1 MLDGNT
7 EITDQILNCAIEV
20 HRVLGPGLPEVACE
34 TALCIELQ
42 LRGISFE
49 RQRGFSVYY
58 KGHHISEHRPD
69 LIVANEVI
77 VEVKSIERFAE
88 VHRAQMLTY
97 LRVASLKVGLILNF
111 NAATMREGI
120 RRVVLNAERQ

>member
-20 HRVLGPGLPEVACE
+20 HRVLGPGLPEAACE

-49 RQRGFSVYY
+49 RQRSFSVHY

-69 LIVANEVI
+69 LIVANQVI
-77 VEVKSIERFAE
+77 VEVKTIDRFAPI
-88 VHRAQMLTY
+88 HQAQMLTY
-97 LRVASLKVGLILNF
+97 LRVASLKIGLILNF
-111 NAATMREGI
+111 NAATMKEGI
-120 RRVVLNAERQ
+120 KRVVLNA

>member
-7 EITDQILNCAIEV
+7 DITDKILGCAIEV
-20 HRVLGPGLPEVACE
+20 HRVLGPGLPEAACE
-34 TALCIELQ
+34 NALCIELQ

-58 KGHHISEHRPD
+58 KGHLISEHRPD
-69 LIVANEVI
+69 LIVANHVV
-77 VEVKSIERFAE
+77 VEVKSIERFAP
-88 VHRAQMLTY
+88 VHHAQMLTY

-111 NAATMREGI
+111 NSATMKEGT
-120 RRVVLNAERQ
+120 RRVVLNA

>member
-7 EITDQILNCAIEV
+7 EITDKILSCAIEV

-34 TALCIELQ
+34 NALCVELR
-42 LRGISFE
+42 LRGIPFE
-49 RQRGFSVYY
+49 RQRAFSVHY

-69 LIVANEVI
+69 LIVENQII
-77 VEVKSIERFAE
+77 VEVKSIERFAP
-88 VHRAQMLTY
+88 VHHAQMLTY

-111 NAATMREGI
+111 NAATMKEGT
-120 RRVVLNAERQ
+120 RRVVLNA

>member
-7 EITDQILNCAIEV
+7 EITDKILGCAIEV
-20 HRVLGPGLPEVACE
+20 HRVIGPGLPEAACE
-34 TALCIELQ
+34 NALCIELQ

-69 LIVANEVI
+69 LIVANQVV
-77 VEVKSIERFAE
+77 VEVKSIERFAP
-88 VHRAQMLTY
+88 VHHAQMLTY
-97 LRVASLKVGLILNF
+97 LRVASMQVGLILNF
-111 NAATMREGI
+111 NSATMREGT
-120 RRVVLNAERQ
+120 RRIVLNA

>member
-7 EITDQILNCAIEV
+7 EITDKILSCAIEV
-20 HRVLGPGLPEVACE
+20 HRVLGPGLPEAACE

-69 LIVANEVI
+69 LIVANQVV
-77 VEVKSIERFAE
+77 VEVKSIERFAP
-88 VHRAQMLTY
+88 VHHAQMLTY
-97 LRVASLKVGLILNF
+97 LRVASLQVGLILNF
-111 NAATMREGI
+111 NSATMREGT
-120 RRVVLNAERQ
+120 RRVVLSA

>member
-7 EITDQILNCAIEV
+7 DITDKILGCAIEV
-20 HRVLGPGLPEVACE
+20 HRVLGPGLAEAACE
-34 TALCIELQ
+34 NALCIELR

-49 RQRGFSVYY
+49 RQRGFSVHY

-69 LIVANEVI
+69 LIVANQVI
-77 VEVKSIERFAE
+77 VEVKSIERFAP
-88 VHRAQMLTY
+88 VHHAQMLTY

-111 NAATMREGI
+111 NAATMKEGT
-120 RRVVLNAERQ
+120 RRVVLNA